1 MGAVT
6 SWKEGPR
13 GEATEA
19 VATRRFPTIWWWGR
33 WWGEGYRVSCAA
45 DEYSGLCHKCLQG
58 LELSIW
64 EQSESPSIYNSQLRS
79 VLGLAGMK
87 VAYMMNI
94 AFNSICLFI
103 QK

>member
-6 SWKEGPR
+6 GGREGPR

-19 VATRRFPTIWWWGR
+19 VATKRFPTIWGWGR
-33 WWGEGYRVSCAA
+33 WWGGGYRVSCAV
-45 DEYSGLCHKCLQG
+45 DEYSGLCHMCLQG
-58 LELSIW
+58 LGLSVW

-79 VLGLAGMK
+79 VLGLAWMT

-94 AFNSICLFI
+94 ALNSICLFI